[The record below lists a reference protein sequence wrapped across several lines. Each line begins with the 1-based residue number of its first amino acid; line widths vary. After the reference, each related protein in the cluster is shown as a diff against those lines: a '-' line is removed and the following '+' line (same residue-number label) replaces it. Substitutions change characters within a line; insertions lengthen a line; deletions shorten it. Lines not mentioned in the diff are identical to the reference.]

1 MPLSPLQQLLALRLH
16 DRNPETVRDPSAIEA
31 SVALII
37 GSDPDTVLIIRRAE
51 RVGDPWSGHMGLP
64 GGRRSQKDEHLL
76 ATAIRETEEEVGL
89 TLTPG
94 NLLGT
99 LNDVAPRS
107 EARSPIFARPHVF
120 GIEGHPPLQPNHE
133 VSLARWVPLQEIIAP
148 ERRRTLAA

>member
-1 MPLSPLQQLLALRLH
+1 MLALRLH
-16 DRNPETVRDPSAIEA
+16 DRNPETERDPSAIEA

-94 NLLGT
+94 NLLGNLLCAVVGLLDGPGAIAGL
-99 LNDVAPRS
+99 LNILDR
-107 EARSPIFARPHVF
+107 INDIL
-120 GIEGHPPLQPNHE
+120 G
-133 VSLARWVPLQEIIAP
+133 
-148 ERRRTLAA
+148 